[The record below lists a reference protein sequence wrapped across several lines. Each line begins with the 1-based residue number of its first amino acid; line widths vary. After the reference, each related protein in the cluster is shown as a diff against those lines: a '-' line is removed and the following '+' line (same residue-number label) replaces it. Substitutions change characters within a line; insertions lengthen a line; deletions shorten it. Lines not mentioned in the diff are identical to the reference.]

1 MSKNEQI
8 QFFDSH
14 SHFLKHFCNYGGIYS
29 EFRKKFKKDSGEIN
43 PLEGVSLKLVVKV
56 QGGNQQY
63 VCLLFF

>member
-14 SHFLKHFCNYGGIYS
+14 SHFLKHFCDCGGIYS

-43 PLEGVSLKLVVKV
+43 PLEGVSLK
-56 QGGNQQY
+56 
-63 VCLLFF
+63 